1 MPQRPPQQTL
11 AMECCVAGAFRILSL
26 VKTLDTDVKVLI
38 QLGWKSGD
46 LNISI

>member
-26 VKTLDTDVKVLI
+26 VKSLDTDVKVLLSS
-38 QLGWKSGD
+38 QAGNQELT
-46 LNISI
+46 